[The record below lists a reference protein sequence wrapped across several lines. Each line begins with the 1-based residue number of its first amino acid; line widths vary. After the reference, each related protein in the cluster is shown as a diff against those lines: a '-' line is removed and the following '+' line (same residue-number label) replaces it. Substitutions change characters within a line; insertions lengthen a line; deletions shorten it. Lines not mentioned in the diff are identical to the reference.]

1 MESLHSE
8 APPPPTRSLV
18 RHGAYEE
25 GPRSSPLKAGAAWAR
40 ELQPPTPRLPGSW
53 YPEQHR
59 GWSEFSPGSQGQCL
73 GIKSFSSGLQTAPDT
88 SAGQRAKTVL
98 TERVERLGPR
108 PRASSRLRR
117 AIFSLKNSKDPLPGA
132 LRRPLTPLTAGL
144 VGKEVV
150 PETWPH
156 QPSPEPPPHP
166 SS

>member
-18 RHGAYEE
+18 RHSAHEE

-40 ELQPPTPRLPGSW
+40 ELQPPAPRLPGSW

-59 GWSEFSPGSQGQCL
+59 GWSELSPGSQGQCL
-73 GIKSFSSGLQTAPDT
+73 GIKSFSSGVQTAPDT
-88 SAGQRAKTVL
+88 SAAKGLRRCWERA
-98 TERVERLGPR
+98 ERLGPR

-117 AIFSLKNSKDPLPGA
+117 AIFSLNNSKDPLPGA
-132 LRRPLTPLTAGL
+132 LQRPLSPLTAGL
-144 VGKEVV
+144 VGKEAV

-156 QPSPEPPPHP
+156 QPSLEPPPHP